1 MNAKSLSHSSDLK
14 PSMKE
19 FAGKKLS
26 VDPDWFIFDI
36 ARKEIYQ
43 IPTPVILLTW
53 IRSAQ
58 KKTTNISIKHPL
70 ICLQLYSSSEWM
82 ECDFETVRPSKYWH
96 CCFEETC
103 SNMFRLLSD
112 FPQKENICFSHLT
125 ANFSEWSPIQSVFI
139 RTTANRGPICLSWVW
154 LQIKLDGSKFFYQLT
169 KNMTKIQ
176 IERHRL

>member
-1 MNAKSLSHSSDLK
+1 MLQKLQDECYIIKWFLK
-14 PSMKE
+14 PQTLNEGICWPKNCQ
-19 FAGKKLS
+19 L
-26 VDPDWFIFDI
+26 I
-36 ARKEIYQ
+36 Q
-43 IPTPVILLTW
+43 IGSFSTLHANKSIQYLHQSYYGHGYV
-53 IRSAQ
+53 RHK

-70 ICLQLYSSSEWM
+70 ICLQLYSSSQWM

-125 ANFSEWSPIQSVFI
+125 ANFCEWSPIQSVFI

-154 LQIKLDGSKFFYQLT
+154 LQIK
-169 KNMTKIQ
+169 
-176 IERHRL
+176 

>member
-53 IRSAQ
+53 IRLAQ
-58 KKTTNISIKHPL
+58 KKN
-70 ICLQLYSSSEWM
+70 
-82 ECDFETVRPSKYWH
+82 
-96 CCFEETC
+96 
-103 SNMFRLLSD
+103 N
-112 FPQKENICFSHLT
+112 
-125 ANFSEWSPIQSVFI
+125 
-139 RTTANRGPICLSWVW
+139 
-154 LQIKLDGSKFFYQLT
+154 
-169 KNMTKIQ
+169 
-176 IERHRL
+176 